1 MSIVRRLEMSNL
13 QLKKVFIT
21 QRVDSRLNKNAQ
33 NNTTTKILFKCTYT
47 LFKNIHFVQQL
58 DIFWLS
64 SLFPCWCFSNPQK
77 SFYFTFHFC
86 VCDVCWRNNTLNF
99 FFESKK
105 VGIKIRVK
113 EGKKT
118 KPSPLFSYL
127 CSSSISAPS
136 HTNAELSTT
145 RRSIALAHKT
155 CVCVCV
161 CVC

>member
-1 MSIVRRLEMSNL
+1 MSIVRRLERSNL
-13 QLKKVFIT
+13 QLMKVFIT

-58 DIFWLS
+58 DIFLLS
-64 SLFPCWCFSNPQK
+64 SLFHCWCFSNPQK

-113 EGKKT
+113 EGKKRN
-118 KPSPLFSYL
+118 LLHYFL
-127 CSSSISAPS
+127 
-136 HTNAELSTT
+136 
-145 RRSIALAHKT
+145 T
-155 CVCVCV
+155 CVAVRSAHPHTQMPNYQQHAV
-161 CVC
+161 PSL